1 MNKTRATTFD
11 DLVAELEKDAEFR
24 KADQQ
29 IKPYYDLLAEIIRRR
44 RELNITQEELAART
58 EMRQSSIARLE
69 AGEHNARLSTLI
81 KIAEALEAK
90 LEIRLVPVYYVED
103 DDYTRLL
110 KVSASTSTGDDVSKP
125 SLQVGCGNPI
135 RTWEAVNA

>member
-1 MNKTRATTFD
+1 MAENRGHDEKVHAASFD

-24 KADQQ
+24 QADRQ

-81 KIAEALEAK
+81 RIAEALEAR

-103 DDYTRLL
+103 DEKKRITN
-110 KVSASTSTGDDVSKP
+110 P
-125 SLQVGCGNPI
+125 SLPQPLSQMERGVVKA
-135 RTWEAVNA
+135 RERQ

>member
-1 MNKTRATTFD
+1 MKKVHKTTFD
-11 DLVAELEKDAEFR
+11 DLVVELEKDAEFR
-24 KADQQ
+24 KADRQ

-81 KIAEALEAK
+81 KIAEALEAR

-103 DDYTRLL
+103 DEEKKRIT
-110 KVSASTSTGDDVSKP
+110 
-125 SLQVGCGNPI
+125 NPLPQPLSQI
-135 RTWEAVNA
+135 GKEDIKARERQ